1 MYPVAF
7 HQIQVSLIG
16 EVTALVRVDDFRFAI
31 VKVTPETA

>member
-16 EVTALVRVDDFRFAI
+16 EVAALVRVDDLRSAI
-31 VKVTPETA
+31 AKGTPETA